1 MEEDGAHEYLAIQ
14 ESKANDSAG
23 VVTFGKCHILVENCF
38 CYLAV
43 QEEYEHFG
51 DVADVQE

>member
-14 ESKANDSAG
+14 ESEANDSAG